1 MLYILLSVCCS
12 VIVSV
17 MLKLARRY
25 HVDMLQAITWN
36 YSVAIVLTWVIFRPH
51 WVSLQAAPFAN
62 YAALGILLPSLFVI
76 LARSVR
82 HTGIVRT
89 DIAQRLSLFIP
100 IVAAYWIFGDQP
112 GLLKIIGIV
121 IGFVAIF
128 CSIPWGKSGGGSKS
142 GVRPWLYLLII
153 FVGMGFIDILF
164 KNVAAYKAI
173 PYTTSLF
180 IVFVLAF
187 IGSFFLL
194 AIKIARGHT
203 KFSFPHILIGWSL
216 GIANFGNILFYIKA
230 HQALAKQPCT
240 VFSAMNMGVI
250 VLGTLIG
257 LFVFKE
263 KLSTLNKVGVF
274 LALVSIIVITYS
286 SY

>member
-1 MLYILLSVCCS
+1 
-12 VIVSV
+12 
-17 MLKLARRY
+17 
-25 HVDMLQAITWN
+25 
-36 YSVAIVLTWVIFRPH
+36 
-51 WVSLQAAPFAN
+51 
-62 YAALGILLPSLFVI
+62 
-76 LARSVR
+76 
-82 HTGIVRT
+82 
-89 DIAQRLSLFIP
+89 
-100 IVAAYWIFGDQP
+100 
-112 GLLKIIGIV
+112 
-121 IGFVAIF
+121 
-128 CSIPWGKSGGGSKS
+128 
-142 GVRPWLYLLII
+142 
-153 FVGMGFIDILF
+153 MGFIDILF